1 MKCEKFNYNINNLD
15 LATEFIIKNSVYNM
29 ILFKADLGV
38 GKTTLIKEICKKI
51 GTTDNVISPTFPII
65 NLYKSNNDLI
75 YHIDLYRLENLKDL
89 NELGFF
95 DIIEQKNWIFIEW
108 PDNFEKV
115 FNKNHTLIEIKLE
128 NDNSRTITL
137 TQNEII

>member
-1 MKCEKFNYNINNLD
+1 MKSEKLNYIISNLD
-15 LATEFIIKNSVYNM
+15 LAAEFILNNSVYNM

-38 GKTTLIKEICKKI
+38 GKTTLIKEICKNI
-51 GTTDNVISPTFPII
+51 GTIDNVVSPTFPIL
-65 NLYKSNNDLI
+65 NVYKSKNDLI
-75 YHIDLYRLENLKDL
+75 YHMDLYRVENLKDL

-115 FNKNHTLIEIKLE
+115 
-128 NDNSRTITL
+128 
-137 TQNEII
+137 

>member
-1 MKCEKFNYNINNLD
+1 MKSEKFNYNINNLD
-15 LATEFIIKNSVYNM
+15 LATKFIINNSIYNM
-29 ILFKADLGV
+29 ILFKADIGV
-38 GKTTLIKEICKKI
+38 GKTTLIKDICKKI
-51 GTTDNVISPTFPII
+51 GTIDNVVSPTFPIL
-65 NLYKSNNDLI
+65 NVYKSNDDLI
-75 YHIDLYRLENLKDL
+75 YHFDLYRVENLKDL

-108 PDNFEKV
+108 PNNFEKV

-128 NDNSRTITL
+128 NDNSRTIIL

>member
-1 MKCEKFNYNINNLD
+1 MKSEKFKYRINNLD
-15 LATEFIIKNSVYNM
+15 LASEFILKNSFYKM

-51 GTTDNVISPTFPII
+51 GTIDNVVSPTFPIL
-65 NLYKSNNDLI
+65 NVYKSKDDLI
-75 YHIDLYRLENLKDL
+75 YHMDLYRVENLKDL

-95 DIIEQKNWIFIEW
+95 DIIEQQNWIFIEW
-108 PDNFEKV
+108 PNNFEKI
-115 FNKNHTLIEIKLE
+115 FDKNHTLIEIKLE
-128 NDNSRTITL
+128 DDNSRTITL

>member
-1 MKCEKFNYNINNLD
+1 MKSEKLNYNINNLD
-15 LATEFIIKNSVYNM
+15 LAAEFILNNSVYDM
-29 ILFKADLGV
+29 ILFKAELGV

-51 GTTDNVISPTFPII
+51 GSIDNVVSPTFPIL
-65 NLYKSNNDLI
+65 NLYKSKNNLI
-75 YHIDLYRLENLKDL
+75 YHMDLYRVENLKDL

-95 DIIEQKNWIFIEW
+95 DIIEQKNLIFIEW
-108 PDNFEKV
+108 PNNFEKV

>member
-1 MKCEKFNYNINNLD
+1 MKSQKLNYPSNKRA
-15 LATEFIIKNSVYNM
+15 LAAEFILNNSVYDM
-29 ILFKADLGV
+29 ILFKAELGV

-51 GTTDNVISPTFPII
+51 GTIDNVVSPTFPIL
-65 NLYKSNNDLI
+65 NLYKSKNNLI
-75 YHIDLYRLENLKDL
+75 YHMDLYRVENLKDL